1 MAERLTTRI
10 AAAWATLR
18 GNLAPGASAP
28 LPGRYRTGQYP
39 DWASMLAT
47 FAKQYEPIHPSEA
60 REGTDSS
67 LVDICINW
75 VATSWSTA
83 SPQIGK
89 EEGDTFKPLP
99 NQGNHWLINLLHTP
113 AADMDGSTLF
123 WALLQDY
130 IRRGNAY
137 CYIIRT
143 RGGEVL
149 SLEYIPARYVKPIG
163 DDKGRLKGYEYVPNA
178 EPISLERAD
187 VLHIRHGVDENNW
200 LAGRSP
206 LAAQYREIVL
216 DNRAADYAAGLAK
229 AGLPAV
235 FFTPR
240 AVGDG
245 TVSMTADEAKFLTDA
260 LNEKMA
266 QEPGKPRVL
275 SGALDMHKPGLSPA
289 EMAFNDMRAMPE
301 TRIPASLGLPPL
313 LLQLLTGIQKG
324 TFNNF
329 QTAVALGWTGC
340 IIPMMQIFASAIT
353 RQVLYLNAAD
363 KNAKHVL
370 RWDTSSV
377 PELDEHLFKVREAAR
392 EDVKTGVLTE
402 DEARALQ
409 GLAPKPADAAPPAPA
424 LPPAADPNAKSLA
437 ADLLRTVKVSQGA
450 GSIYSIADSY
460 RRQLARDEQAAL
472 DALAEAW
479 GEALAETEKRLAE
492 LTAAMQ
498 DEDTVDNRLTATAA
512 RLADLL
518 PQMEEQL
525 ASLAERGAT
534 ITAEGQAAM
543 IAAARASTGRMAKA
557 QGLTPWNTLP
567 DSAFE
572 SAVGFASDTSP
583 LISLYQDAFG
593 DYASAVRTK
602 ILTGIA
608 QGQNP
613 RQTAA
618 MISGIT
624 GTSRARAESICRTE
638 MLRASREACRKT
650 YQANR
655 DVLAGWTRLSA
666 ADSRTCTACWALH
679 GTQHTTDDIMA
690 SHTNCRCV
698 MIPNPRPIEGV
709 QMGEDI
715 PLGDELFA
723 QLDEATQAEILGP
736 GRFDLYQQGNTLASF
751 VEVQTDPRWGPTV
764 SVRPLATTLPG
775 GTQ

>member
-1 MAERLTTRI
+1 MANRITARI
-10 AAAWATLR
+10 AAALANLR
-18 GNLAPGASAP
+18 GALAPGASAP
-28 LPGRYRTGQYP
+28 LPGRYRSGQYP

-75 VATSWSTA
+75 IATSWSTA

-89 EEGDTFKPLP
+89 EEGDTFTPLP
-99 NQGNHWLINLLHTP
+99 NQQNHWLIKLLHTP
-113 AADMDGSTLF
+113 AEDMDGATLF

-137 CYIIRT
+137 CHIIRT

-149 SLEYIPARYVKPIG
+149 SLEYIPARYVKPVG
-163 DDKGRLKGYEYVPNA
+163 DDKGRLLGYQYVPNG
-178 EPISLERAD
+178 EVIPLERSE

-245 TVSMTADEAKFLTDA
+245 TVAMTAEEAKYITDA
-260 LNEKMA
+260 LSEKMA

-301 TRIPASLGLPPL
+301 TRIPAALGLPPL

-340 IIPMMQIFASAIT
+340 IIPMMHIFGSAIT

-363 KNAKHVL
+363 KKAQNVL

-377 PELDEHLFKVREAAR
+377 PELDEHLFRVREAAR
-392 EDVKTGVLTE
+392 EDVKVGVLTE

-409 GLAPKPADAAPPAPA
+409 GLAPLPEPVTPPAPA
-424 LPPAADPNAKSLA
+424 LPAADQSAKRLA
-437 ADLLRTVKVSQGA
+437 ADLLRTVKVSQAG
-450 GSIYSIADSY
+450 GSIYAVADAY

-479 GEALAETEKRLAE
+479 AETMAATEKRLAE

-498 DEDTVDNRLTATAA
+498 DEDTTDARLTATAA

-525 ASLAERGAT
+525 AALAERGAT

-543 IAAARASTGRMAKA
+543 IAATQVSTARMATA
-557 QGLTPWNTLP
+557 QGISSWNKLP

-572 SAVGFASDTSP
+572 SAVGLASDKSP
-583 LISLYQDAFG
+583 LVKLYQDAFA
-593 DYASAVRTK
+593 DYAADVRTK

-618 MISGIT
+618 LISGIN

-638 MLRASREACRKT
+638 MLRASREACRQT

-655 DVLAGWTRLSA
+655 DVLSGWTRLSA
-666 ADSRTCTACWALH
+666 ADGRTCTACWALH
-679 GTQHTTDDIMA
+679 GSQHTTDDIMA

-698 MIPNPRPIEGV
+698 MVPNPRPIEGV

-723 QLDEATQAEILGP
+723 QLDEAMQLEILGP
-736 GRFDLYQQGNTLASF
+736 GRFELYQQGNTLASF

-764 SVRPLATTLPG
+764 SVRPLATTLPEG
-775 GTQ
+775 NQ